1 MKKYFTAFCMTQ
13 SMFCSIPFPIKKW
26 DEKSRPYMLLF
37 LPFVGLEIGALWL
50 LAHYLLQEWNVPF
63 LIYGF
68 AMCVVTYLITGFIHL
83 DGFMDVCDAVG
94 SYRSLEK
101 RREILKDSHV
111 GSFAVVWC
119 VVLFLAGFVFFASA
133 PQSAPGIVLLFVPV
147 ISRVGSALAVTGLKS
162 MSTSQYAQSHT
173 TPKWHNFALVVMAV
187 ASVAICFAVAQHYA
201 LCLVAQMVVY
211 AYTLRRNY
219 KILDG
224 MNGDI
229 SGYCITVSEVFAVA
243 VWALL

>member
-1 MKKYFTAFCMTQ
+1 MKKYFTALCMTQ
-13 SMFCSIPFPIKKW
+13 SMFCSVPFPIKKW
-26 DEKSRPYMLLF
+26 DENSRPYMLLF
-37 LPFVGLEIGALWL
+37 LPLIGLEIGALWL
-50 LAHYLLQEWNVPF
+50 LAHYLLRQWNVPVF
-63 LIYGF
+63 IYGF

-119 VVLFLAGFVFFASA
+119 IVLFLAGFAFFASA
-133 PQSAPGIVLLFVPV
+133 PKSAKGIVLLFVPV
-147 ISRVGSALAVTGLKS
+147 ISRVGSALAVTNLKS
-162 MSTSQYAQSHT
+162 MSTSQYAKSNT
-173 TPKWHNFALVVMAV
+173 TPKWHSFALVAMAV
-187 ASVAICFAVAQHYA
+187 VCIAVCFASAHHYA
-201 LCLVAQMVVY
+201 VCLVAQMAVY
-211 AYTLRRNY
+211 GYTLRRCY

-229 SGYCITVSEVFAVA
+229 SGYCITVSEVCAVA